1 MGLFSVET
9 PRAFLYNKNKRD
21 VTNHTDV
28 QLSQICAVQICLM
41 PAVLEYRRKCIDKR
55 TEIEMYKIFIVED
68 DSTISEQIGKYLDRW
83 GYETVC
89 AKDFE
94 NILTQFISFEPQLV
108 LLDIGLPFYNG
119 YYWCGEIRK
128 ISQVPVVFISSASDN
143 MNIVMAMN
151 MGGDDFITKPFDLE
165 VLLAKVQAILRR
177 TYSFGQQS
185 SVMEY
190 ANVILNLMDM
200 SILYS
205 GTKLELSKN
214 EFRIM
219 QLLFEHAGNTVSREK
234 IMKKLWDDECFV
246 DDNTLTVNMNRL
258 RKKLEETGIHDFIAT
273 KKGIGYQL
281 AAKENMNR

>member
-1 MGLFSVET
+1 
-9 PRAFLYNKNKRD
+9 
-21 VTNHTDV
+21 
-28 QLSQICAVQICLM
+28 
-41 PAVLEYRRKCIDKR
+41 
-55 TEIEMYKIFIVED
+55 MYKIFIVED

-258 RKKLEETGIHDFIAT
+258 RKKLEETGIHDFIVT